1 MATPG
6 KSSDM
11 TVTETAAR
19 PVRRLKW
26 QLAQVREILVETY
39 RVRSLMLH
47 VPDWQGHLPGQHTD
61 IRLTAAD
68 GYQAQRSYSIASPP
82 EDELLSLTV
91 ERVDNGEVSSYL
103 VEELRAGDQF
113 ELRGP
118 IGGYFVWTVAMDG
131 PLCLIAGG
139 SGVVPLM
146 AMLRHRERRNGHAP
160 TLLLYSSRSP
170 EDVIYRAELDAMARR
185 DPNLRVVNTLTRKQ
199 PDGWMGRRG
208 RIDKALLAEECFPPE
223 QGPKIFVCGSTPFVE
238 DVSGFL
244 VELGYDPLTIKTE
257 RFGPSGG

>member
-1 MATPG
+1 
-6 KSSDM
+6 M

-19 PVRRLKW
+19 PVRRLQW
-26 QLAQVREILVETY
+26 QLAQVREIVVETY
-39 RVRSLMLH
+39 RVKSLLLQ
-47 VPDWQGHLPGQHTD
+47 VANWQGHLSGQHVD
-61 IRLTAAD
+61 IRLTAED

-82 EDELLSLTV
+82 EDELLTLTV
-91 ERVDNGEVSSYL
+91 ERVENGEVSPYL
-103 VEELRAGDQF
+103 VDDLRVGDQF
-113 ELRGP
+113 DLRGP
-118 IGGYFVWTVAMDG
+118 IGGYFVWTAAMGG

-160 TLLLYSSRSP
+160 ALLLYSSRSP

-185 DPNLRVVNTLTRKQ
+185 DSHLRVVNTLTRKQ

-208 RIDKALLAEECFPPE
+208 RIDKALLAETCFPP
-223 QGPKIFVCGSTPFVE
+223 QQNPKIFICGSTPFVE
-238 DVSGFL
+238 DVSRFL

-257 RFGPSGG
+257 RFGPSGGQAP